1 MSELS
6 IVRWCRPSNK
16 STGESGWR
24 PAIVKPGHK
33 WLHLVHF
40 SDGGHV
46 VVSKIP
52 AGEERFFQPLMLN
65 GKPYPLARA
74 ARTYLRKPK
83 SFITKAA
90 RAILEEAR
98 NG

>member
-1 MSELS
+1 MCNLS
-6 IVRWCRPSNK
+6 VVRWARPSSK
-16 STGESGWR
+16 AAAESGWR
-24 PAIVKPGHK
+24 PAIVKPGIK

-40 SDGGHV
+40 DGTNV

-52 AGEERFFQPLMLN
+52 AGEERFFQPLLYK

-74 ARTYLRKPK
+74 ARTYLRRPK
-83 SFITKAA
+83 DRVTKAA
-90 RAILEEAR
+90 RAILMEAR